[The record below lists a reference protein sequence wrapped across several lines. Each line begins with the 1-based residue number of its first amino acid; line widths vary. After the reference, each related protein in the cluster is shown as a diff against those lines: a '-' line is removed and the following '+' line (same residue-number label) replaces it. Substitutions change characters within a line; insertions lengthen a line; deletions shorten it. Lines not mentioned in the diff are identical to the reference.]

1 MKTRSLGSHPGR
13 TADPSASP
21 DFLVDLVG
29 VDGLH
34 AVFSYG
40 KPHTRLCPVQR
51 GRKSRFARDDKFKFD
66 TFVGLRDTDGKTPF
80 DRSSTAHSAVPIALV
95 NGSAPLPLVIPSEP
109 GFPATL
115 HWTQPRVRFSVG
127 ENRMKSVNANKIN
140 QEIRGSRGICSA
152 PRMAPQASGSHTPSL
167 APANGACR
175 RKCLSRDNSPNA
187 ARREP
192 PATLSRTAT

>member
-1 MKTRSLGSHPGR
+1 MRRWQGLKRVCNRSLGSHPGR
-13 TADPSASP
+13 TDPGFP

-51 GRKSRFARDDKFKFD
+51 GRKSRFARDDKGEGSASIDEGNWDGRVRCAASIERSLSIRITKPNESVKFKF
-66 TFVGLRDTDGKTPF
+66 
-80 DRSSTAHSAVPIALV
+80 
-95 NGSAPLPLVIPSEP
+95 VIPSEP

-140 QEIRGSRGICSA
+140 QEIRDEGSAVRPDGS
-152 PRMAPQASGSHTPSL
+152 PSFGFSHTPFSL
-167 APANGACR
+167 ITEVRYGPAKA
-175 RKCLSRDNSPNA
+175 
-187 ARREP
+187 
-192 PATLSRTAT
+192 